1 MPKLI
6 DKCNDISIKIQTGYF
21 EPSQF
26 DPKIDMENIYL
37 KIKILMEIKNKDMRV
52 FLFWC
57 QSIYSSMIKNV
68 FITTG
73 IYKIAENKN
82 ENLRSEK

>member
-21 EPSQF
+21 EASQF

-37 KIKILMEIKNKDMRV
+37 KIKIVMEIRNKDMRV

-57 QSIYSSMIKNV
+57 QSIFHLWLKMYLLPQEYTKEQKIK
-68 FITTG
+68 IR
-73 IYKIAENKN
+73 I
-82 ENLRSEK
+82 

>member
-21 EPSQF
+21 EASQF

-37 KIKILMEIKNKDMRV
+37 KIKIVMEIRNKDMRV

-57 QSIYSSMIKNV
+57 QSIYSSVIKNV

-73 IYKIAENKN
+73 IYKRAENKN
-82 ENLRSEK
+82 